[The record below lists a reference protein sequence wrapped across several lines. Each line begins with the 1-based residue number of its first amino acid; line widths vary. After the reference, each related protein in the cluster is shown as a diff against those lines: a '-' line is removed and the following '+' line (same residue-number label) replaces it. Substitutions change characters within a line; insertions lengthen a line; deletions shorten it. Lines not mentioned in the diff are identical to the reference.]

1 MQNFIKKLPNL
12 DTIQSFLILVYSFFL
27 LNLIFGLAG
36 ILNFFTVSLSL
47 FFILLLLFV
56 FRKKIVFDKKVL
68 IFLVLFPASILGV
81 MMLRGFFS
89 GDVTGY
95 WLPYAR
101 LVVENNGFVDF
112 AYGTELYHFA
122 RMPLL
127 PILSASTFLLLNT
140 FNELTLMWIPFIFGS
155 LTLYLIYKWGEEKG
169 INKTNLAFLV
179 LLFLTN
185 EMVWFWGGWN
195 IMQET
200 LIIFSATCFL
210 YFWEKYQIQKSNFDL
225 LIVILSFVLLIL
237 SKMVGLLWGLLLL
250 YMFWKS
256 KNKKRFIIYALLLG
270 TPVILWFI
278 RNYLIYENPVFPL
291 FNDIFKGKYYEIF
304 DASRLFTILDD
315 RLLQPLHR
323 VIYSFRQMFFIYPI
337 IILSFLGFIKN
348 KKWEYLSFNIIYFVA
363 TLTIFFSS
371 VSIDRWHYAFFGL
384 WLVYGILYLQQLK
397 SKWFLLG
404 LQLLAIFGILTT
416 AVVDSSSVF
425 ISKFETILEPLK
437 FFVDLVANNA
447 LTVLIILLPFMAVA
461 IWKNTDR
468 YKLVLLFTYSL
479 YFLKIRFVA
488 NKSWVNVWIPILIF
502 LFFVLLVP
510 MLKKVKAAWLMAFII
525 IILFL
530 NSWGMSFVYYPR
542 HGGFHFPVQHVYY
555 GGVEARKILDQLHPN
570 NKDDFYILTRQTQ
583 YLAWHG
589 DYNVAR
595 ITTFG
600 FNLLTDL
607 EYNDDLTVEELSAL
621 FKDKNIKYVLKNNN
635 TYYPREKILWDKLLS
650 DPELFKI
657 LGQWNSSDPDED
669 YYLWQ
674 IY

>member
-1 MQNFIKKLPNL
+1 
-12 DTIQSFLILVYSFFL
+12 
-27 LNLIFGLAG
+27 
-36 ILNFFTVSLSL
+36 
-47 FFILLLLFV
+47 
-56 FRKKIVFDKKVL
+56 
-68 IFLVLFPASILGV
+68 
-81 MMLRGFFS
+81 
-89 GDVTGY
+89 
-95 WLPYAR
+95 
-101 LVVENNGFVDF
+101 
-112 AYGTELYHFA
+112 
-122 RMPLL
+122 
-127 PILSASTFLLLNT
+127 
-140 FNELTLMWIPFIFGS
+140 
-155 LTLYLIYKWGEEKG
+155 
-169 INKTNLAFLV
+169 
-179 LLFLTN
+179 
-185 EMVWFWGGWN
+185 
-195 IMQET
+195 
-200 LIIFSATCFL
+200 
-210 YFWEKYQIQKSNFDL
+210 
-225 LIVILSFVLLIL
+225 
-237 SKMVGLLWGLLLL
+237 
-250 YMFWKS
+250 
-256 KNKKRFIIYALLLG
+256 
-270 TPVILWFI
+270 
-278 RNYLIYENPVFPL
+278 
-291 FNDIFKGKYYEIF
+291 
-304 DASRLFTILDD
+304 
-315 RLLQPLHR
+315 
-323 VIYSFRQMFFIYPI
+323 
-337 IILSFLGFIKN
+337 
-348 KKWEYLSFNIIYFVA
+348 
-363 TLTIFFSS
+363 
-371 VSIDRWHYAFFGL
+371 
-384 WLVYGILYLQQLK
+384 
-397 SKWFLLG
+397 